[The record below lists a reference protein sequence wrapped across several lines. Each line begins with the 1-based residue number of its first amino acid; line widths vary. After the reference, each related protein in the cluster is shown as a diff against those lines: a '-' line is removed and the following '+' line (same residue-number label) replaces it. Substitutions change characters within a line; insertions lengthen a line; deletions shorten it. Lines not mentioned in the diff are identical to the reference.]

1 MEKKEISDRIKSLL
15 VEDLFLAD
23 SVDEIAGSAELGT
36 DLGMDSVGF
45 VELATLVGEVFGIE
59 VADTDIGDGHF
70 TSVDKVTEFVVL
82 KAKWQGKSGEEG

>member
-23 SVDEIAGSAELGT
+23 SVDEISGSAELGT

-45 VELATLVGEVFGIE
+45 VELATLVGEVFEIK

-70 TSVDKVTEFVVL
+70 TSVDKLTEFVVASL
-82 KAKWQGKSGEEG
+82 H

>member
-23 SVDEIAGSAELGT
+23 SVDEISGSAELGT
-36 DLGMDSVGF
+36 DLGMDSIGF
-45 VELATLVGEVFGIE
+45 VELATLVGEVFEIK

-70 TSVDKVTEFVVL
+70 TSVDKLTEFVAARL
-82 KAKWQGKSGEEG
+82 H